1 MMDFS
6 LTRLR
11 PATWHRRKVAVV
23 LAGAALVAC
32 MAVGL
37 VFQGGLRSSGGRVQV
52 SSDVA
57 GRQARQTWSAVT
69 TWTFTGGVPS
79 GWSVLAKAISTPSG
93 LLVGTTKT
101 GYQLVAPAVSV
112 GPGEYRLSVTLQLL
126 SGGVG
131 LGVLDATGRHFL
143 VNRPVRTLDVGPQTV
158 TEPFSVR
165 APGNLFAVLS
175 NVTQGIRSGWMLIAV
190 SVQRNTSGS

>member
-1 MMDFS
+1 MNF
-6 LTRLR
+6 LPTRLR
-11 PATWHRRKVAVV
+11 PATWHRGMVAFVF
-23 LAGAALVAC
+23 AGVALVAC

-37 VFQGGLRSSGGRVQV
+37 VFQGGLRSSGGRTRVNSV
-52 SSDVA
+52 VASS
-57 GRQARQTWSAVT
+57 QSHQSWSAIT
-69 TWTFTGGVPS
+69 TWTFTAGVPS

-93 LLVGTTKT
+93 LLVGTTKM

-112 GPGEYRLSVTLQLL
+112 GPGHYRLSVTLQIL

-165 APGNLFAVLS
+165 APGNLFVVLS